1 MTDITDSAQVTRA
14 FRKARPQVVFHTA
27 AYKHI
32 PVIEEQP
39 SAAFHVNVR
48 GTMNLSRAAAEYEVE
63 RFVFVSTNKAA
74 ELDSAYGATKRIGEL
89 LVVALAKDS
98 KTVFTAARLHNVM
111 GSRGSVVPLFLRQI
125 EQGGPVLLTHADIS
139 RYFMSPPE
147 AVRLLVQA
155 GATAASGQVC
165 VLDLG
170 EEVRIGDLAEKLIRL
185 RGYQPGRDIQVLY
198 TGLRPGEQVHETPLH
213 ERGTF
218 HPTAHPKVFVAAGG
232 EDSSASEIIG
242 RIETL
247 QRELPDSRDD
257 LVARLHALARIDLRD
272 VQPARAQSET

>member
-1 MTDITDSAQVTRA
+1 
-14 FRKARPQVVFHTA
+14 
-27 AYKHI
+27 
-32 PVIEEQP
+32 
-39 SAAFHVNVR
+39 
-48 GTMNLSRAAAEYEVE
+48 
-63 RFVFVSTNKAA
+63 
-74 ELDSAYGATKRIGEL
+74 
-89 LVVALAKDS
+89 
-98 KTVFTAARLHNVM
+98 
-111 GSRGSVVPLFLRQI
+111 
-125 EQGGPVLLTHADIS
+125 
-139 RYFMSPPE
+139 
-147 AVRLLVQA
+147 
-155 GATAASGQVC
+155 
-165 VLDLG
+165 
-170 EEVRIGDLAEKLIRL
+170 VRIGDLAEKLIRL